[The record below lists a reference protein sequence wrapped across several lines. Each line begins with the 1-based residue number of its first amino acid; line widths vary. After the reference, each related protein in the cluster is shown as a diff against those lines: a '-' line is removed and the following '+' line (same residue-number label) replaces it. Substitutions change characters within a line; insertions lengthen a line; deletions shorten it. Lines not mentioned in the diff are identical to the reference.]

1 MHTHVKMYSL
11 FILCK
16 NLQYHGYST
25 KTSCSPINIDIY
37 TSINKVFTIVL
48 ITNKITELNKQF
60 MVKLLI
66 TTVLYRFY
74 NTFNLTEN
82 THMLAINHLAS

>member
-1 MHTHVKMYSL
+1 MYSL

-16 NLQYHGYST
+16 NLQYHSYST
-25 KTSCSPINIDIY
+25 KTSCLPVNKDIY

-60 MVKLLI
+60 MVKLLF
-66 TTVLYRFY
+66 TTVLYKFY

-82 THMLAINHLAS
+82 THVSYKSFS